1 MGEPYA
7 EAFGEIFVTSEAA
20 GTTGKLLNDTRES
33 ARHPRGLSALF
44 FTEMWERLGFYIIVG
59 ILVLYLT
66 DSERG
71 GLGMP
76 LKVAAEIYGT
86 YMAFVYFTPFLGGL
100 IADRYLGYRVAVL
113 IGGLLL
119 AGGYFL
125 IGVRSEAALFG
136 GLVLVC
142 LGNGLFKP
150 NITAMVGN
158 LYTPGD
164 PKRDAGFNIFY
175 MGINIGACL
184 SALLSAPLRNEWS
197 YNAAFTGAGIGLLV
211 GVANLLLNWRRL
223 GPADRKPEVDPRDAS
238 LSRIVATILLPAAVV
253 GIAGYFLAEGFK
265 IGGIEH
271 DGVAQIK
278 ETIKPVTFAFLVAML
293 PIGFYFLS
301 LVLRATPDER
311 PGLTALMP
319 VYLAGGT
326 FFMILHLNG
335 GLITMFAEGRTD
347 RAGGWVPDVVE
358 KYYCQKA
365 MPSYFGNAKASL
377 PRPSEEAL
385 VVAPRDVEAMFGA
398 RRVSETALAVLL
410 KDHPD
415 LRATAEG
422 DRLWADIP
430 ADRLTEWGFLALSV
444 YEADQIKIET
454 ATDAHGVEL
463 TKVRVVPETAKP
475 LRQVLLLR
483 EVGGEKWPILLVS
496 ETTRQRVFDQ
506 ASSERLPRGHF
517 LSVLNAEL
525 IANFLNPLFVVILTP
540 LVVAFLG
547 WRLRLGKGIS
557 TARKI
562 LYGMLITV
570 VALLVMAGAA
580 WSGRDGAEKVTVWW
594 IVLFYVVITV
604 GELLLSPMGLSLVTK
619 LSPRRLVGLM
629 LGGWFVSTAVGNKLS
644 GFISGLEPTAKMFV
658 VLSLAMFGVAMVIL
672 ALQPMLNRAIKKYG
686 A

>member
-1 MGEPYA
+1 MSA
-7 EAFGEIFVTSEAA
+7 SAK
-20 GTTGKLLNDTRES
+20 TTGMLSTDSRES
-33 ARHPRGLSALF
+33 AGHPKGLAALF

-71 GLGMP
+71 GLGMS
-76 LKVAAEIYGT
+76 LKIAAEIYGT

-119 AGGYFL
+119 AAGYFL
-125 IGVRSEAALFG
+125 IGVRSEAALYG

-158 LYTPGD
+158 LYSPGD

-197 YNAAFTGAGIGLLV
+197 YNAAFTGAGFGLLI
-211 GVANLLLNWRRL
+211 GVANLLWNWRRL
-223 GPADRKPEVDPRDAS
+223 GTADRKPEVDPRDVS
-238 LSRIVATILLPAAVV
+238 LIKIVATILAPAAAV

-271 DGVAQIK
+271 AGVAIIK
-278 ETIKPVTFAFLVAML
+278 STIKPVTFAFLVAML

-301 LVLRATPDER
+301 LVVRANPDER
-311 PGLTALMP
+311 PGLAALLP
-319 VYLAGGT
+319 VYLAGGA

-335 GLITMFAEGRTD
+335 GLITMFAEERTN
-347 RAGGWVPDVVE
+347 RAGGFIPDFVE

-365 MPSYFGNAKASL
+365 MPSYFGNADQNL
-377 PRPSEEAL
+377 PRPPEETL
-385 VVAPRDVEAMFGA
+385 VESPRELEAMFGA
-398 RRVSETALAVLL
+398 RRISDSSLAIVL

-415 LRATAEG
+415 IRAAESG
-422 DRLWADIP
+422 APLANVT
-430 ADRLTEWGFLALSV
+430 ADRLREWEFLSLSV
-444 YEADQIKIET
+444 YDGEHLKIET
-454 ATDAHGVEL
+454 AKDSHGVET
-463 TKVRVVPETAKP
+463 TKVRVVPETAQP
-475 LRQVLLLR
+475 LRDVMLVR
-483 EVGGEKWPILLVS
+483 EQGGEIWPVMLVS
-496 ETTRQRVFDQ
+496 AATKDKVFKK
-506 ASSERLPRGHF
+506 ASDKRLPRGHF
-517 LSVLNAEL
+517 LSLLNAEL

-540 LVVAFLG
+540 IVVMYLG
-547 WRLRLGKGIS
+547 WRVRMGKGIS

-570 VALLVMAGAA
+570 GALLVMAGAA
-580 WSGRDGAEKVTVWW
+580 YSGRDGADKVTVLW

-619 LSPRRLVGLM
+619 LSPKRFVGLM

-658 VLSLAMFGVAMVIL
+658 VLGLALFAVAMVIL

>member
-1 MGEPYA
+1 
-7 EAFGEIFVTSEAA
+7 VTNESAKTS
-20 GTTGKLLNDTRES
+20 GMISNDTAAS
-33 ARHPRGLSALF
+33 ARHPKGLSALF

-76 LKVAAEIYGT
+76 LKAAAEIYGT

-119 AGGYFL
+119 AAGYFL
-125 IGVRSEAALFG
+125 IGIRSEPALYG
-136 GLVLVC
+136 GLILVC

-158 LYTPGD
+158 LYSPGD

-184 SALLSAPLRNEWS
+184 SALLSAPLRNEWN
-197 YNAAFTGAGIGLLV
+197 YNAAFIGAGIGLLV
-211 GVANLLLNWRRL
+211 GVANLLWNWQRL
-223 GPADRKPEVDPRDAS
+223 KTADRKPEVDPRDVS
-238 LSRIVATILLPAAVV
+238 LIKIMMTILVPAAAV
-253 GIAGYFLAEGFK
+253 GMAGYFLAEGFK

-271 DGVAQIK
+271 AGIAAIK
-278 ETIKPVTFAFLVAML
+278 ASIKPVTFAFLVAML
-293 PIGFYFLS
+293 PIAFYFLS
-301 LVLRATPDER
+301 LVLRASPDER
-311 PGLTALMP
+311 PGLTALLP
-319 VYLAGGT
+319 VYLAGGA

-335 GLITMFAEGRTD
+335 GLITLFAEERTNRSGD
-347 RAGGWVPDVVE
+347 WVPDFLE

-365 MPSYFGNAKASL
+365 MPSYFGNADPSL
-377 PRPSEEAL
+377 QRTPEEML
-385 VVAPRDVEAMFGA
+385 VESTRDLEAMFGA
-398 RRVSETALAVLL
+398 RRISESALAGVL
-410 KDHPD
+410 KDH
-415 LRATAEG
+415 
-422 DRLWADIP
+422 ADIKSAETGDP
-430 ADRLTEWGFLALSV
+430 IMSRVAPEWAFLTQNV
-444 YEADQIKIET
+444 YREDQLKIET
-454 ATDAHGVEL
+454 AKDSHGIES
-463 TKVRVVPETAKP
+463 TKVRVVPDTAES
-475 LRQVLLLR
+475 LRKVILLR
-483 EVGGEKWPILLVS
+483 EENGELWPVMLVS
-496 ETTRQRVFDQ
+496 AATKERVFQ
-506 ASSERLPRGHF
+506 KASDKRLRRGQF
-517 LSVLNAEL
+517 SSLLNAEL
-525 IANFLNPLFVVILTP
+525 IANFLNPLFVVLMTP
-540 LVVAFLG
+540 IVVAFLG
-547 WRLRLGKGIS
+547 WRVRAGKGIS

-570 VALLVMAGAA
+570 VALLVMACAA
-580 WSGRDGAEKVTVWW
+580 YMGSDGASKVSVLW

-619 LSPRRLVGLM
+619 LSPKRFVGLM

-644 GFISGLEPTAKMFV
+644 GFISGLEPTTKMFV
-658 VLSLAMFGVAMVIL
+658 VLSIALFAVAMVIL